1 MSPHPPGKRF
11 MLLLALYCPT
21 TQAVSIPIKSPNLPF
36 FWIFVVC
43 VYSIPFSFNFL
54 ITPHFSLLLFAKS
67 TNIPIFLKYSFLS
80 YLF

>member
-11 MLLLALYCPT
+11 RLLLALYCPT

-43 VYSIPFSFNFL
+43 VYSIPFF
-54 ITPHFSLLLFAKS
+54 I
-67 TNIPIFLKYSFLS
+67 
-80 YLF
+80 